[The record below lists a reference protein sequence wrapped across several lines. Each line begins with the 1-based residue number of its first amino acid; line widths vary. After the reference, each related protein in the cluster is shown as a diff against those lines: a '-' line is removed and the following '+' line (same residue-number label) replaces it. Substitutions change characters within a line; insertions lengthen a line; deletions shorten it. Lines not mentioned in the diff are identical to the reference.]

1 MRNIKNS
8 VRNWERNIEI
18 RSVREKKLNMIID
31 YRDTIEWD
39 VKVLYDQDKDYESLF
54 EDTKENEQQNKFNI
68 SVTDNLNLF

>member
-54 EDTKENEQQNKFNI
+54 EDTKENE
-68 SVTDNLNLF
+68 